1 MAAKKPIVISDIPV
15 LREILDDNSAVFCD
29 HSKVQD
35 WVDGIRRI
43 KNDKEFAEK
52 ISSNSYR
59 LFKKKY
65 TWKSRAKRLISLCN

>member
-1 MAAKKPIVISDIPV
+1 M

-29 HSKVQD
+29 HAKVQD

-52 ISSNSYR
+52 FHQIHAS
-59 LFKKKY
+59 
-65 TWKSRAKRLISLCN
+65 C